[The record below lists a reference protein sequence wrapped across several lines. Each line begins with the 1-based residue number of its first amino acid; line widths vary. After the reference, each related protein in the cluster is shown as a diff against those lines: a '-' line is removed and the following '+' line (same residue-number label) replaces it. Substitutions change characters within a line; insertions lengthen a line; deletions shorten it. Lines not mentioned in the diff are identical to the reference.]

1 MDGFTKRNIEEIAAG
16 WITELDCAMSAQDGS
31 ALRCL
36 FASDSYWRNI
46 CGITWSFATVS
57 GLEDII
63 NALLA
68 RGSDAK
74 ARNFELFTERH
85 PPRLNTVG
93 GEDVIE
99 AVLRFETDIGIGTGV
114 VRFRPVDPKNSS
126 KPVAWSLMT
135 AIEHLNLNKYTPIQN
150 EEDLN
155 HNRSTETGNWLDR
168 RNQERNYDNKE
179 PDVLIV
185 GGGHAGLASA
195 VELKQLG
202 LDALVVDG
210 MKRIGDNWRLRYHS
224 LKLHNVTSVNH
235 LPYMPFPKNFPR
247 YIPKDKIANWLES
260 YVEHME
266 LNFWTE
272 TCFEGAEY
280 NEKSERWN
288 ARLKMADGSTR
299 LFSPAHIIMA
309 TSVSGTPKYPNIPT
323 LGLFGGT
330 VLHSS
335 QLNDCSAW
343 SGKKAL
349 VFGTGTSA
357 HDIAQELFA
366 NGANVTMVQR
376 SPTMVVNVEPSAQ
389 LYDGAYL
396 DLSKRTEDLDLFN
409 SSFPV
414 SLIKANHKLI
424 TAKVRKNDQPI
435 LDALEKKGFRLEFGE
450 DDTGWPLKYRTR
462 GGGYYFNAGCSDLIA
477 NGSIG
482 LIQYHNIEQFESSG
496 IQMKDGSSK
505 LADLAVLATGY
516 HPPAHDLPKY
526 YGQDVADRVGTVWN
540 VHPET
545 QEINNMWVQTGQ
557 PGLWF
562 TGGSFSQ
569 CRIYS
574 KYLAR
579 QILGVELGLLKE
591 PTPKN

>member
-1 MDGFTKRNIEEIAAG
+1 MDGFSQPDIEEIAAN
-16 WITELDCAMSAQDGS
+16 WITALDRAMSTHDRN
-31 ALRCL
+31 ALRHL

-46 CGITWSFATVS
+46 CGITWVFDTVS
-57 GLEDII
+57 GHEKII
-63 NALLA
+63 DALFA
-68 RGSDAK
+68 RGLDAN
-74 ARNFELFTERH
+74 ARNFELFSERH
-85 PPRLNTVG
+85 PPRLNTVA

-99 AVLRFETDIGIGTGV
+99 AVLRFKTDIGVGIGV
-114 VRFRPVDPKNSS
+114 VRFKAEDPKIFGQT
-126 KPVAWSLMT
+126 VAWSLMT
-135 AIEHLNLNKYTPIQN
+135 AIEQLDGHNYTPIQD

-168 RNQERNYDNKE
+168 RNQERNYDNKK

-202 LDALVVDG
+202 LDALVVDS

-235 LPYMPFPKNFPR
+235 LPYMPFPKTFPR

-272 TCFEGAEY
+272 TSFEGAEY
-280 NEKSERWN
+280 DANSEKWN
-288 ARLKMADGSTR
+288 ARLRMSDGRTR
-299 LFSPAHIIMA
+299 LVCPAHIIMA
-309 TSVSGTPKYPNIPT
+309 TSISGTPKLPNIPT
-323 LGLFGGT
+323 LNLFEGT
-330 VLHSS
+330 VMHSS
-335 QLNDCSAW
+335 QLHDGSTW
-343 SGKKAL
+343 SGEKAL

-357 HDIAQELFA
+357 HDIAQELYT
-366 NGANVTMVQR
+366 NGVDVTMVQR

-414 SLIKANHKLI
+414 PLIKANHKLI

-435 LDALEKKGFRLEFGE
+435 LQALEKKGFRLDFGE
-450 DDTGWPLKYRTR
+450 DNTGWPLKYRTR

-477 NGSIG
+477 NGSIP
-482 LIQYHNIEQFESSG
+482 LIQYHDIERFEAFG
-496 IQMKDGSSK
+496 IKMRDGSSK
-505 LADLAVLATGY
+505 LANLAVLATGY
-516 HPPAHDLPKY
+516 HPPTYDLPKF
-526 YGQDVADRVGTVWN
+526 YGQHVADRVGTVWN
-540 VHPET
+540 VNPET

-579 QILGVELGLLKE
+579 QILGVELGILNKSL
-591 PTPKN
+591 P